1 MDNNKP
7 LRLIPKPF
15 SKNGCVLFPQQYN
28 ILWRTSWLA
37 FFNCIHAII
46 NKHYDV
52 ALVPGG
58 VFLTSINYW
67 RKPDY
72 SWRRYIDI
80 SYVSLSLF
88 YQSLRA
94 YNAQHSRLY
103 YVLIGLGILNYHI
116 GVYHYKKKRYWTS
129 IYYHVALHITMAT
142 SNYVLYSGTIGS
154 ICTTPL
160 ISYFYIKKQ

>member
-1 MDNNKP
+1 MIFGGCI
-7 LRLIPKPF
+7 LLPF
-15 SKNGCVLFPQQYN
+15 QYN

-37 FFNCIHAII
+37 LFNCMHAIK

-52 ALVPGG
+52 ALVPAG

-80 SYVSLSLF
+80 TYVSLSLF

-94 YNAQHSRLY
+94 YNSQNSKLY
-103 YVLIGLGILNYHI
+103 YSLVSFGIVNYCI
-116 GVYHYKKKRYWTS
+116 GVHYYKKKYYWKST
-129 IYYHVALHITMAT
+129 YYHAALHIIMAT
-142 SNYVLYSGTIGS
+142 SNIILYCGNIGPMHK
-154 ICTTPL
+154 TPL
-160 ISYFYIKKQ
+160 ISYFYKK